1 MDTSLNCAV
10 AGALAT
16 ELESS
21 RDELTSRW
29 LERIAARVTIDPN
42 KIFPSEDLLD
52 HVPLLISGIAEY
64 LGDPADEITADMPV
78 IAKALELG
86 ELRHEQGFD
95 AHEILKEYEILGG
108 VLYNFLAGAVDAID
122 QPCTRGEL
130 LECAHRLFRAISV
143 IQQVTTTQFLTL
155 ARERVGEREERLRS
169 FNRTVSHE
177 MKNRIGAVLG
187 AAQMLKEDWIREDPA
202 KMLRFV
208 DITLENAE
216 AMQAILQDLLALSR
230 TDSDARQQRN
240 VLLPEV
246 IAEVVRQLRAMA
258 ESAGVHI
265 RVPSELPT
273 VEVNAGA
280 IELCLGNYL
289 SNAIKYSDPEAPERW
304 VELGAEARPT
314 AGAQLLEI
322 WVRDNGIGVPPA
334 ERDRIFDRFYRA
346 GEAKSRAI
354 EGTGLGL
361 SIVQEAVEGLGGRAW
376 AEFEPGPGSTF
387 RISLPLR
394 RGDDPR

>member
-1 MDTSLNCAV
+1 MTTSIKCTL
-10 AGALAT
+10 AGALAS
-16 ELESS
+16 ELQSA
-21 RDELTSRW
+21 RDELTGRW
-29 LERIAARVTIDPN
+29 LERIAARVALDAN

-64 LGDPADEITADMPV
+64 LADPADEITADMPV
-78 IAKALELG
+78 ISKALELG

-108 VLYNFLAGAVDAID
+108 VLYNFLARAVDEID

-130 LECAHRLFRAISV
+130 LDCAHRLFRAISV

-155 ARERVGEREERLRS
+155 ARQRVGEREEQLRS

-187 AAQMLKEDWIREDPA
+187 AAQMLTEDWIQEDPA
-202 KMLRFV
+202 QRGRFV
-208 DITLENAE
+208 EITLTNAE
-216 AMQAILQDLLALSR
+216 AMQGILEDLLALSR
-230 TDSDARQQRN
+230 TDQDARQQRN
-240 VLLPEV
+240 VLLPEAV
-246 IAEVVRQLRAMA
+246 NEVVRQLRAMA
-258 ESAGVHI
+258 EAAEVEI
-265 RVPSELPT
+265 RITPALPG
-273 VEVNAGA
+273 VEVNAAA

-289 SNAIKYSDPEAPERW
+289 SNAIKYSNPEAPVRW
-304 VELGAEARPT
+304 VEVGCDTHVTEGLEF
-314 AGAQLLEI
+314 LEI

-346 GEAKSRAI
+346 GEAQARAI

-361 SIVQEAVEGLGGRAW
+361 SIVKEAVEGLGGRAW
-376 AEFEPGPGSTF
+376 AEFGQDPGSTF

-394 RGDDPR
+394 RSGDG